1 VIDLHLHTTASDG
14 RSSPEQLVRRLVAAG
29 IRTCAITDHDTT
41 AGFVRARAAAA
52 AAGLRVIAGIEITAV
67 HEGADLHLLGY
78 GFDPDHAEL
87 GRFLETQRA
96 DRVRR
101 VVDMLDRLAAL
112 GVAVDRRPILNQATG
127 GDGRALGRP
136 AIAKALVAGGHA
148 RDIGDA
154 FERYLAVGRPAFVPR
169 RGSAPADV
177 IALVAR
183 AGGIVSFAHPGKLG
197 LDDLIPALAARGL
210 AAVEVF
216 HPDHDAGAV
225 ARYLDLARALH
236 LGVSGGSDYHG
247 PKSGRAEALGVVT
260 LPEEYLADLLGRRS
274 NGAPGSS
281 NGAPGL

>member
-1 VIDLHLHTTASDG
+1 
-14 RSSPEQLVRRLVAAG
+14 VRRLVAAG

-41 AGFVRARAAAA
+41 AGSARAAAAAA
-52 AAGLRVIAGIEITAV
+52 AAGLRLITGIEITAV
-67 HEGADLHLLGY
+67 HDGADLHLLGY

-87 GRFLETQRA
+87 ARFLETQRA

-101 VVDMLDRLAAL
+101 VIDMIDRLATL
-112 GVAVDRRPILNQATG
+112 GVSIDRRPLLEQATG
-127 GDGRALGRP
+127 ATGRALGRP

-197 LDDLIPALAARGL
+197 LDDLMPALAARGL
-210 AAVEVF
+210 AAIEVF
-216 HPDHDAGAV
+216 HPDHDAAAV
-225 ARYLDLARALH
+225 ARYLALARTLQI
-236 LGVSGGSDYHG
+236 GVSGGSDYHG
-247 PKSGRAEALGVVT
+247 PKSGRAEALGTVT
-260 LPEEYLADLLGRRS
+260 LPAEHFDDLLRRIP
-274 NGAPGSS
+274 NF
-281 NGAPGL
+281 